1 MGAMMMQPLSADALD
16 GLAKLARDNCR
27 ALPAPYPGFVL
38 FFSASDGK
46 NRATVVHAV
55 ARTFDEAWRK
65 GLAAL
70 RDLFE
75 KRRGHPRWVRIDWV
89 EKVMPSNWRDVR
101 ALLSATKRNYFRF
114 GLALDADFGCAF
126 LEQELNANAML
137 YGGNAIENAV
147 LNERNFGLYA
157 ASRFPGG
164 GGIDFGDE
172 AAVFILK
179 TGGAF
184 RDDDGSLSRLGSSG
198 LDAGRRT
205 IDALGESDVLSL
217 IRRSSGYLAKQ
228 VLDDGAF
235 VYGYHPCFDRRI
247 DTYNTLR
254 HASTTYA
261 MVEAWEVTGNAEL
274 KAAIDR
280 ALQRLCDEL
289 IWRVVLP
296 DGSAAA
302 FLVDTGGEIKLGGN
316 AVAILALAKYSTVAR
331 IDDFNRLMAE
341 LAEGICFMQDRR
353 SGAFRHVL
361 AFPSL
366 ETKAAFRTIYYEG
379 EAAFALMR
387 LHEISGEERW
397 LAAVERAFGHFIVSG
412 HWKHHDHWLAYC
424 ANELTRVRPKEEYFR
439 FALRNVAD
447 YLDFVANRITTFPTL
462 LELMTATREI
472 VQRIDGLPQFRH
484 LLAELDLA
492 RFESALEKRARY
504 LLNGHFWPEF
514 AMFFCNPERIEGSFF
529 IRHHAFR
536 VRIDD
541 VEHYLSG
548 FIAYRRY
555 LQDRD
560 AFRRLVREHTEA
572 GTPPQAGFSWSAEH
586 VAAATGGRWVE
597 PPPQNWAATGL
608 SIFAPA
614 MQPGNLVVVRTG
626 GGKVGMLPQVV
637 GRMRPPPAGVIAG
650 NPSEVDLPGLPLLAV
665 EDAGEAVLAMG
676 RYARARM
683 TGKVIGVTGSAG
695 KTTTVAMT
703 AHALCAWGPV
713 RKSAHNANLPHG
725 VAWNLASIPWDTP
738 HVVLELA
745 VGRMAVS
752 ARMARPDVAIFMN
765 VMPAHLGEKSTLG
778 DITRTKSAIF
788 LGMSEGSCAVINRD
802 MSEWETVV
810 AAAKGR
816 KLDVISYGSDPESA
830 FRLLDFDPESREVH
844 ALLPG
849 RKIRYRIGASG
860 RHMALNSLA
869 VLAAVSALGHD
880 LEPALEQLSTFA
892 ALPGRGE
899 ELRLAIGGRS
909 VRMIDDAYNANPGSM
924 TAALDRLDKEKGA
937 RRIAVLG
944 EMAELGPEAAI
955 HHTRLARTI
964 ECSSIDKVY
973 VTGALYAD
981 FWRELSDRR
990 KGVYSGSLEALRDV
1004 LNDELAEGDVVLFK
1018 GSHST
1023 RVHELVSWFRTHAT
1037 AA

>member
-1 MGAMMMQPLSADALD
+1 MQPLSADALD

-27 ALPAPYPGFVL
+27 ALPAPFPGFVL

-75 KRRGHPRWVRIDWV
+75 KRRGRPRWVRIDWV
-89 EKVMPSNWRDVR
+89 EKVTPSNWRDVR

-114 GLALDADFGCAF
+114 GLALDADFGRAF

-172 AAVFILK
+172 AAVFILQ

-235 VYGYHPCFDRRI
+235 VYGYHPCFGRRI

-280 ALQRLCDEL
+280 ALRRLCDEL

-331 IDDFNRLMAE
+331 TDNFNRLMAE

-366 ETKAAFRTIYYEG
+366 ETKAAF
-379 EAAFALMR
+379 
-387 LHEISGEERW
+387 
-397 LAAVERAFGHFIVSG
+397 
-412 HWKHHDHWLAYC
+412 HWLAYC
-424 ANELTRVRPKEEYFR
+424 ANELTRVRPKDEYFR

-447 YLDFVANRITTFPTL
+447 YLDFVANRITIPTL

-514 AMFFCNPERIEGSFF
+514 AMFFRNPERIEGSFF

-560 AFRRLVREHTEA
+560 AFRRLVREYTKA
-572 GTPPQAGFSWSAEH
+572 GTPPPAGSWSAEH

-676 RYARARM
+676 RYARDRM

-778 DITRTKSAIF
+778 DIARTKSAIF

-802 MSEWETVV
+802 MSEWETVL

-816 KLDVISYGSDPESA
+816 KLDVIAYGSDPESA

-849 RKIRYRIGASG
+849 RKMRYRIGASG

-955 HHTRLARTI
+955 YHTRLARTI

-990 KGVYSGSLEALRDV
+990 KGVYADSLEALRDV